1 MKQDITLNLDTKGLE
16 VGTKFAIFENITELK
31 DENSN
36 IEQNTTDSNNNIEL
50 ENNSNEAKENIEK
63 TFLII

>member
-31 DENSN
+31 DEN
-36 IEQNTTDSNNNIEL
+36 
-50 ENNSNEAKENIEK
+50 
-63 TFLII
+63 